1 MADAMRIQ
9 ETLERELAPL
19 VVVDSAVILRQVKR
33 LGWLLDATGRNT
45 GTFVPYSA
53 RSTGEAP

>member
-19 VVVDSAVILRQVKR
+19 VVVDSAVILHQVKR
-33 LGWLLDATGRNT
+33 LGWLLDGSGRNT
-45 GTFVPYSA
+45 GTFLPYSA
-53 RSTGEAP
+53 RSAV